1 MRIKAI
7 AITALSAALAFG
19 GGTAAYAATSQS
31 WFSGSPICHTDQ
43 VGKSTHL
50 TGNKTADGGSE
61 VRITFKDG
69 SSCLTTG
76 KGATITAAHKA
87 AGG

>member
-1 MRIKAI
+1 VKKKMIL
-7 AITALSAALAFG
+7 TAALAFG
-19 GGTAAYAATSQS
+19 GSTAAYAATSQG

-43 VGKSTHL
+43 VGKAVHL
-50 TGNKTADGGSE
+50 TGKKTADGGSE

-69 SSCLTTG
+69 SSCLTTS
-76 KGATITAAHKA
+76 KGTTITAAHKA